1 MRTLGA
7 QALDA
12 LISPISR
19 AVQAQREDDLGK
31 VLLRLCAAGA
41 FAPELF
47 LPARA
52 DRYARNLIWREPH
65 GAFIIVG
72 MTWGVGQGS
81 PLHDHAG
88 LWGAEIVVDGEMHQ
102 TPFDLTAR
110 GHDGRYRFDR
120 GTQSVSGCGT
130 LGLIVPP
137 KEYHNFGNA
146 GESVA
151 HSLHVYCGDLTS
163 AQTFSEDADGWWTAR
178 QVGLRYDAQ

>member
-1 MRTLGA
+1 VKTRGA
-7 QALDA
+7 DA
-12 LISPISR
+12 LAVLVAPIAR
-19 AVQAQREDDLGK
+19 AVNDGRVEALGE
-31 VLLRLCAAGA
+31 VLASLCAAGTLT
-41 FAPELF
+41 PELF
-47 LPARA
+47 LPERS
-52 DRYARNLIWREPH
+52 DRYARNLIWRDPD

-72 MTWGVGQGS
+72 MTWAVGQGS

-102 TPFDLTAR
+102 TPFELTAR
-110 GHDGRYRFDR
+110 GHDGRYRFVR
-120 GTQSVSGCGT
+120 GVQCVSGRGT

-146 GESVA
+146 GDGVA
-151 HSLHVYCGDLTS
+151 HSLHVYCGDLNS

>member
-1 MRTLGA
+1 MKTLGA
-7 QALDA
+7 DA
-12 LISPISR
+12 LEALIAPIAR
-19 AVQAQREDDLGK
+19 AVEEQQVDALGE
-31 VLLRLCAAGA
+31 VLATLCAAGA
-41 FAPELF
+41 FTPDFF

-52 DRYARNLIWREPH
+52 DRYARNLIWREPR
-65 GAFIIVG
+65 GAFIVVA

-102 TPFDLTAR
+102 TPFELRAR
-110 GHDGRYRFDR
+110 GTDGRYQFER
-120 GTQSVSGCGT
+120 GAQCVSGRGT

-146 GESVA
+146 GGDVA
-151 HSLHVYCGDLTS
+151 HSLHVYCGDLTT

-178 QVGLRYDAQ
+178 QVGLRYDAR